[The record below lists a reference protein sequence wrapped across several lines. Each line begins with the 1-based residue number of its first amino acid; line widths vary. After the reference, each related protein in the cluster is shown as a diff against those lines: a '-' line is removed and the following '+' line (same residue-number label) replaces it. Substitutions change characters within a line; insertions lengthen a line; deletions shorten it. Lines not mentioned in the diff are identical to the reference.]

1 VAIRLGAISETGRR
15 KNIAAL
21 TGASVFPRNNRERDE
36 VRTCRKGF
44 QELPDRSMTSLIQ
57 SKIEQ
62 RRRLRSARLEVSAA
76 YLGREARMRV
86 IGIAV
91 FAVFFLG
98 IVYAAFDLRRDHN
111 QINRIREEC
120 RTQSDA
126 GKVKEC
132 NVDSALRDAQ
142 QPKLP

>member
-1 VAIRLGAISETGRR
+1 
-15 KNIAAL
+15 
-21 TGASVFPRNNRERDE
+21 
-36 VRTCRKGF
+36 
-44 QELPDRSMTSLIQ
+44 MTNLIQ

-62 RRRLRSARLEVSAA
+62 RRRLRFARLEAAAA
-76 YLGREARMRV
+76 YLGREARMKV
-86 IGIAV
+86 IGLAV

-120 RTQSDA
+120 RAHGDA
-126 GKVKEC
+126 GEVKEC